1 MRWIF
6 EPDSPVFLQIAE
18 ILKRDI
24 ISGQLKPNEQ
34 LPSVRAI
41 AEQAGVNPNT
51 VQRALTALEEKG
63 LIVTRGTV
71 GKFVT
76 DDVPTIKG
84 CYNDE
89 VVRQVKKF
97 MTSIERYGVAKDDVI
112 RMIKEYEVEK

>member
-1 MRWIF
+1 M
-6 EPDSPVFLQIAE
+6 
-18 ILKRDI
+18 
-24 ISGQLKPNEQ
+24 
-34 LPSVRAI
+34 
-41 AEQAGVNPNT
+41 
-51 VQRALTALEEKG
+51 
-63 LIVTRGTV
+63 

-97 MTSIERYGVAKDDVI
+97 MTSIERYGVTKDDVI